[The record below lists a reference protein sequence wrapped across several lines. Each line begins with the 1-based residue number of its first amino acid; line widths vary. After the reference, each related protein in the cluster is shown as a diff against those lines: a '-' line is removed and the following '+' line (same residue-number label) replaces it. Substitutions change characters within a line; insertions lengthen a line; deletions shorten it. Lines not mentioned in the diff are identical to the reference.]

1 MAIEERIVN
10 MRNLCMALVAGA
22 VLMGAASCG
31 RQEQKKVSITHADS
45 VLFAAGRALDYQQL
59 LTLTDSFEQAGAITR
74 MNANRWR
81 GVAYNHLGQVRNSE
95 FYYRKVVDAPI
106 ETEQDLYYYNKSA
119 RRLAELLM
127 KRGEF
132 EEALRVAT
140 PALERLNA
148 SEGDEKDYAILLNT
162 VGCCQLN
169 LGQLK
174 EAAANYD
181 EVSRRIMKLAVGD
194 STMRNLDDAIL
205 VVDDITMSYINTK
218 HFDKALHWTE
228 VFDSLM
234 QIRASGGPENRD
246 YLKEQYLGRAD
257 LCRMLTFQGLG
268 MKREAAAVY
277 RKLAG
282 TKFGNSDEGL
292 IGLASY
298 LMAAGRY
305 SEAAD
310 NFTHLDNVVR
320 KRGMELTLD
329 NISVYLLPKFKANVE
344 AGRRDSALAVGLR
357 LCDVLDSALI
367 WAKRSDAAELATI
380 YDTQQKENTIAW
392 QRADMSRQRMISTI
406 VVSILVF
413 VFLAIYIYHR
423 IKAQRRLA
431 AAFHQLEIAN
441 TKLEDTNTKLEHAN
455 TKLEDTNTKLEHAN
469 TKLELAN
476 TELEQ
481 KNEQLTVA
489 NERAEESSRMKTN
502 FIQQISHE
510 IRTPLNILSGFTQVL
525 TTPGI
530 ELEEAEWT
538 NINRQITE
546 NTNRITGL
554 VNKMLELS
562 DVNSRAV
569 IEKNDYVLA
578 IQIAA
583 QAAEDSHITTASH
596 LNFDMQIGEGADSA
610 MLQTNLATATRALT
624 LVLDNARKFTKGAE
638 ALHHQETEPAEKK
651 SAVLRIETAGDKVQ
665 FIVED
670 TGIGVPP
677 EEAEHIFD
685 EFVQLN
691 EYYDG
696 TGIGLT
702 VARSLA
708 RRLGG
713 DIKMDASYTAGA
725 RFILTL

>member
-1 MAIEERIVN
+1 
-10 MRNLCMALVAGA
+10 
-22 VLMGAASCG
+22 
-31 RQEQKKVSITHADS
+31 
-45 VLFAAGRALDYQQL
+45 
-59 LTLTDSFEQAGAITR
+59 
-74 MNANRWR
+74 
-81 GVAYNHLGQVRNSE
+81 
-95 FYYRKVVDAPI
+95 
-106 ETEQDLYYYNKSA
+106 
-119 RRLAELLM
+119 
-127 KRGEF
+127 
-132 EEALRVAT
+132 
-140 PALERLNA
+140 
-148 SEGDEKDYAILLNT
+148 
-162 VGCCQLN
+162 
-169 LGQLK
+169 
-174 EAAANYD
+174 
-181 EVSRRIMKLAVGD
+181 
-194 STMRNLDDAIL
+194 
-205 VVDDITMSYINTK
+205 
-218 HFDKALHWTE
+218 
-228 VFDSLM
+228 
-234 QIRASGGPENRD
+234 
-246 YLKEQYLGRAD
+246 
-257 LCRMLTFQGLG
+257 
-268 MKREAAAVY
+268 
-277 RKLAG
+277 
-282 TKFGNSDEGL
+282 
-292 IGLASY
+292 
-298 LMAAGRY
+298 
-305 SEAAD
+305 
-310 NFTHLDNVVR
+310 
-320 KRGMELTLD
+320 
-329 NISVYLLPKFKANVE
+329 
-344 AGRRDSALAVGLR
+344 
-357 LCDVLDSALI
+357 
-367 WAKRSDAAELATI
+367 
-380 YDTQQKENTIAW
+380 
-392 QRADMSRQRMISTI
+392 MISTI

-441 TKLEDTNTKLEHAN
+441 TKLEDTN

-554 VNKMLELS
+554 VNKMLEVS

-638 ALHHQETEPAEKK
+638 ALHHQETEPTEKK
-651 SAVLRIETAGDKVQ
+651 SAVLRIEMAGDKVQ

-725 RFILTL
+725 RFVMTL